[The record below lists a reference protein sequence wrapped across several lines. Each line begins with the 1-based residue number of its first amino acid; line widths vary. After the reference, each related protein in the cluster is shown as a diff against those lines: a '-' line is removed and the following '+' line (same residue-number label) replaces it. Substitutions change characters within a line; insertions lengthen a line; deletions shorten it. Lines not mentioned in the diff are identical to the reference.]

1 MLKPREMSAAE
12 DSGQI
17 SHWHEGQNEA
27 VFILAK
33 FISLCQFKWNFQ
45 KTICWLQMHCP
56 DVGKKKKKKKK
67 PKRNILFLAAC
78 LMTPQILPNKQ
89 ACLISDGRL
98 GQGLGWTSLKRNL
111 GPYSSNSD

>member
-56 DVGKKKKKKKK
+56 DVGKKKKKAKKK
-67 PKRNILFLAAC
+67 YFVFGC
-78 LMTPQILPNKQ
+78 LSYDSTDFAKQ
-89 ACLISDGRL
+89 T
-98 GQGLGWTSLKRNL
+98 GLS
-111 GPYSSNSD
+111 Y